1 MGLKLGGKLQSL
13 SEAVSRFV
21 PDGATV
27 AMGTCLESLIPFAA
41 GHEII
46 RQGKRDLTLVG
57 PISDILF
64 DQLIGAGCVARVMAA
79 WVGNV
84 SAGLGH
90 AYRRA
95 TEQENPRRV
104 EVWDYSN
111 FAVALALWAG
121 ALGVPYLPTRS
132 LLGSDVPRRR
142 EAFLPGQDP
151 WTGQPLLLVRAVQP
165 DVAFLA
171 VQRADVEGNAH
182 LWGNLGVTEEA
193 ALASRHVVLLA
204 EEIVSPEVIRSDPNR
219 VLVPGFKVSAV
230 VHCPGGCHPSPVPG
244 YYRRDHGFYEEYHR
258 LTRTEEGFHRWLRD
272 WVLDVPDRE
281 GYLRRL
287 GPRWREL
294 RRVRP
299 APAEPV
305 DYAW

>member
-1 MGLKLGGKLQSL
+1 VGRKLGGKVLSL
-13 SEAVSRFV
+13 REAVSRYV

-27 AMGTCLESLIPFAA
+27 VMGTCLESLIPFAA

-57 PISDILF
+57 PISDVLF
-64 DQLIGAGCVARVMAA
+64 DQLIGAGCVARVVAA

-95 TEQENPRRV
+95 TEQGVPRPV

-111 FAVALALWAG
+111 FAVALGLLAAAW
-121 ALGVPYLPTRS
+121 GVPYLPTRS
-132 LLGSDVPRRR
+132 LLGSDVPRRE
-142 EAFLPGQDP
+142 EAFRLSEDP
-151 WTGQPLLLVRAVQP
+151 WTGEKLLLVRAIQP
-165 DVAFLA
+165 DVAILA
-171 VQRADVEGNAH
+171 VQRSDPDGNAH

-204 EEIVSPEVIRSDPNR
+204 EEVVDPEVIRSDPNR
-219 VLVPGFKVSAV
+219 VVVPGFKVSAV
-230 VHCPGGCHPSPVPG
+230 VPCPGGCHPSPVPG
-244 YYRRDHGFYEEYHR
+244 YYRRDHAFYEEYHQA
-258 LTRTEEGFHRWLRD
+258 TRTEEGFREWLAA
-272 WVLDVPDRE
+272 WVLEVPDRE
-281 GYLRRL
+281 AYLRRL
-287 GPRWREL
+287 GPRWDDL
-294 RRVRP
+294 RRLQP
-299 APAEPV
+299 APAAPV